1 MHLTKPILRL
11 LLAGA
16 VSITALVA
24 APVAHAAAP
33 GTKTLT
39 VTLVDSVF
47 QNPDASR
54 WGRVTSSPAGIDCP
68 GDCQEDF
75 PHGSTVTFTLTPTP
89 GYALGYWDLS
99 RIGGGVQD
107 CGENLVCTLQ
117 IGQGDAAQLTVSLR
131 PQATLAVTPEG
142 AGALTISPPEARR
155 PALPPCT
162 ETFGEECS
170 GRYPTGTRVTV
181 TAIPDPT
188 VPEARF
194 VRWSDYRCPATRRSC
209 TLTMDGEQYL
219 TAIFEPVYL
228 RVSGGNFGPV
238 SISPPGVVCTFASDA
253 LTGLPA
259 ACRFPYRLNALATI
273 TRDPALAQDP
283 PFTWTGACFG
293 VEITCRV
300 RMRKDQHVGAG
311 VPPLAF
317 TGPGQ
322 TMRFGY
328 AGPKGGKITVSAA
341 GQPRTCRRTCT
352 LGGFSRDSKIR
363 IKASGSEKVKFVRW
377 SDVKVKKASRAIYVG
392 DPTAVQATFKR
403 KKRR

>member
-16 VSITALVA
+16 VSIAALVA

-33 GTKTLT
+33 GTKKLT
-39 VTLVDSVF
+39 VTLVDGVY

-75 PHGSTVTFTLTPTP
+75 PQGSTVTFTLTPTP

-117 IGQGDAAQLTVSLR
+117 IGQGDAAQLRVSLS
-131 PQATLAVTPEG
+131 PQATLNVTPEG
-142 AGALTISPPEARR
+142 AGAVTISPPEAGR
-155 PALPPCT
+155 PAPPCT
-162 ETFGEECS
+162 KDFGEGCS
-170 GRYPTGTRVTV
+170 QRYPKGTRVTV
-181 TAIPDPT
+181 RATPDPT

-194 VRWSDYRCPATRRSC
+194 VRWSDYRCPTTGRSC

-219 TAIFEPVYL
+219 TAIFAPVYL
-228 RVSGGNFGPV
+228 TVSGGSFGPV

-253 LTGLPA
+253 LTGAPA
-259 ACRFPYRLNALATI
+259 PCRFPYPLDALVTI
-273 TRDPALAQDP
+273 TRDPAAAPDP
-283 PFTWTGACFG
+283 PHTWTGACGG

-300 RMRKDQHVGAG
+300 RMRRDQSVGAG
-311 VPPLAF
+311 LPPLAAAP
-317 TGPGQ
+317 GPGQ

-328 AGPKGGKITVSAA
+328 AGPKGGKITVSE
-341 GQPRTCRRTCT
+341 GGRRRTCRRTCT
-352 LGGFSRDSKIR
+352 LGGFSRDSRIR
-363 IKASGSEKVKFVRW
+363 VSASGSKKVKFVKW
-377 SDVKVKKASRAIYVG
+377 SDVKAKKSSRAIYVG
-392 DPTAVQATFKR
+392 DPTAVQATFK